1 MDRPTLKASD
11 VARLLGYR
19 SCNPIYVLARDGR
32 LPVVRIGRAMRFR
45 HEDVE
50 AFVRSGGDS
59 RPLPRCKAEERGIR
73 APRAEGQH
81 PPRGSEAAQ

>member
-19 SCNPIYVLARDGR
+19 SCNPIYVLVRDGR
-32 LPVVRIGRAMRFR
+32 LPVVRIGRAIRFR

-73 APRAEGQH
+73 APTAAGQCSS
-81 PPRGSEAAQ
+81 RGNKAAQ